1 MKKLVALLCLLAV
14 LCVGCKSTATFNGRL
29 VSKTTGQPIAG
40 ATVVMPSGTAT
51 TDSNGGFSV
60 SGLAIGSVQAKITA
74 PGFEP
79 VSQDLKVTASE
90 AATTPVEFPDASLRV
105 VVAETAVERAAV
117 KKATVHLGETTA
129 AVQPDGSFKAS
140 GLPSGDVT
148 MSVEAAGH
156 ETSSSVVTLV
166 AGDNVATMT
175 LSLTAKAT
183 YQRYYDAYSYGRF
196 TAAYKYLN
204 ADIRKKESYKQFV
217 RDMSGSGTS
226 ISLKMAGQRV
236 LKTWRSKR
244 TKRTYRD
251 VAEIDR
257 SYVYEW
263 YGRKYTDKLSQHFVK
278 VKGVWYMVWAS

>member
-1 MKKLVALLCLLAV
+1 MKRLVAVLCLLAV
-14 LCVGCKSTATFNGRL
+14 VCVGCKSTGTFHGRL

-40 ATVVMPSGTAT
+40 ATVVTPSGTAT

-79 VSQDLKVTASE
+79 VSQDLKVTDSE
-90 AATTPVEFPDASLRV
+90 TATMPVEFPDASLRV
-105 VVAETAVERAAV
+105 VVTETAVERAAV
-117 KKATVHLGETTA
+117 QNAIVHLGETTA
-129 AVQPDGSFKAS
+129 AVQPDGTFKAS

-156 ETSSSVVTLV
+156 EASSSVVALA

-183 YQRYYDAYSYGRF
+183 YQRYYDAYAFGRF
-196 TAAYKYLN
+196 TAAYKYLH

-217 RDMSGSGTS
+217 KDMKASGTD

-236 LKTWRSKR
+236 LTSWHSKR
-244 TKRTYRD
+244 TKRTYHQ
-251 VAEIDR
+251 VTEIDR
-257 SYVYEW
+257 TIVFEW
-263 YGRKYTDKLSQHFVK
+263 FGRKYTDKLSQHWVK
-278 VKGVWYMVWAS
+278 VKGAWYIIWAS